1 MKQHRLFE
9 RFQTTENQVTWQIFK
24 PYYVYVLID
33 PFTNE
38 VFYVGKGKN
47 RRLEQHQKDVLNG
60 HEDDKLKNQRIS
72 KIISQ
77 GNNVIDR
84 IIGRYETEEEAL
96 AVEST
101 LIKWAYGLENLTN
114 IVHGHY
120 HKEIRDKGNLKII
133 KGIDVEQK
141 LDPNDKLF
149 TRELESSNDQYA
161 IREKLNYLR
170 KQLLIFNE
178 NWEISEPDFF
188 KKKDPAIFIKI
199 NEISRLQLMMR
210 SSGTDVVIMNIRA
223 IRQESS
229 ANRLFKE
236 TYLNKFE
243 VKMLDSSDSYFKL
256 PGWIH
261 NTPHYKNDMAYII
274 KNVLR
279 VFSELNDTPR

>member
-170 KQLLIFNE
+170 NQLLIFNE

-274 KNVLR
+274 KNILR